1 MISAKTGSLLRMLVS
16 MLGVFLKIDKE
27 NITAL
32 VSVMNYI
39 GISFQITD
47 DILNVTHRK
56 ESGMGKGII
65 A

>member
-1 MISAKTGSLLRMLVS
+1 
-16 MLGVFLKIDKE
+16 
-27 NITAL
+27 
-32 VSVMNYI
+32 MNYI

-65 A
+65 AEDLYEKKFTLIIHFLRGNT